1 MNTCSYRI
9 AKLTRFLLVMLCVC
23 TLGACRSTKNT
34 DNAFK
39 AIKKRQIEQLT
50 PLAVWPEKQT
60 NLSSKFTVSLDLGQ
74 QNVSLKGR
82 MYMHKDKE
90 IMLSFSAL
98 GLMELGYVEFT
109 PEIIRV
115 VDRVNKRYV
124 EMNYSV
130 IPNDL
135 GVNFTTVQALFWD
148 KLFLFGKGDIRDRL
162 SEFEI
167 SSSGSQCLLVPSVA
181 SRLQSRFYT
190 DSKCTRLEQTEL
202 SFGYYEA
209 IWRYD
214 LFDTIE
220 GYTFPTS
227 YDISL
232 AGGPLVVGMRLVLNN
247 PTFAAASGKKI
258 VDLSKYQQVDLFELV
273 ESLR

>member
-9 AKLTRFLLVMLCVC
+9 SKLARFLLVMLCVC

-135 GVNFTTVQALFWD
+135 GVNFTTIQALFWD

-247 PTFAAASGKKI
+247 PTFAAASGKKT

>member
-9 AKLTRFLLVMLCVC
+9 AKLTRFLLVVLCVC
-23 TLGACRSTKNT
+23 TLGACRSTKNA
-34 DNAFK
+34 DNGFK

-50 PLAVWPEKQT
+50 PLAVWPEKQS
-60 NLSSKFTVSLDLGQ
+60 NLSSKVTVAIDLGQ

-90 IMLSFSAL
+90 IMLSFSAF

-115 VDRVNKRYV
+115 VDRANKRYV
-124 EMNYSV
+124 EMDYSI
-130 IPNDL
+130 IPADL
-135 GVNFTTVQALFWD
+135 GVNFATIQALFWD
-148 KLFLFGKGDIRDRL
+148 KLFLFGEGDIRDRL
-162 SEFEI
+162 HEFEI
-167 SSSGSQCLLVPSVA
+167 SNSGSQCLLVPSVPN
-181 SRLQSRFYT
+181 RLQTRFYT
-190 DSKCTRLEQTEL
+190 DEKLTRLEQTEL
-202 SFGYYEA
+202 SLGYYEA
-209 IWRYD
+209 IWHYD

-220 GYTFPTS
+220 GYSFPTS

-232 AGGPLVVGMRLVLNN
+232 SGGPLSLGMRLTLNN
-247 PTFAAASGKKI
+247 LTFAAASGKKT

>member
-1 MNTCSYRI
+1 MNTYSYRI

-135 GVNFTTVQALFWD
+135 GVNFTTIQALFWD

-247 PTFAAASGKKI
+247 PTFAAASGKKT

>member
-9 AKLTRFLLVMLCVC
+9 AKLARFLLVMLCVC

-135 GVNFTTVQALFWD
+135 GVNFTTIQALFWD

-247 PTFAAASGKKI
+247 PTFAAASGKKT

>member
-135 GVNFTTVQALFWD
+135 GVNFTTIQALFWD

-247 PTFAAASGKKI
+247 PTFAAASGKKT

>member
-9 AKLTRFLLVMLCVC
+9 AKLARFLLVMLCVC

-39 AIKKRQIEQLT
+39 AIKKRQIEQLS

-135 GVNFTTVQALFWD
+135 GVNFTTIQALFWD

-247 PTFAAASGKKI
+247 PTFAAASGKKT

>member
-247 PTFAAASGKKI
+247 PTFAAASGKKT

>member
-9 AKLTRFLLVMLCVC
+9 SKLARFLLVMLCVC